1 MNKTINDNA
10 AAPSAGESWRGLEPH
25 GEAAL
30 LLSESLLHGLIAA
43 SLITVRQAADIV
55 ANAVE
60 VSQELADVNGSS
72 PDGATSSLALL
83 TAIRSSLAFDLPEG

>member
-1 MNKTINDNA
+1 MTETSNDNA
-10 AAPSAGESWRGLEPH
+10 AAASGGKSWRGLEPH

-43 SLITVRQAADIV
+43 SVITVQQAAEIV

-60 VSQELADVNGSS
+60 VSQELADVNGL
-72 PDGATSSLALL
+72 PPAGETSSLALL
-83 TAIRSSLAFDLPEG
+83 TTIRSSLAFDLPHG